1 MNNIERALRKA
12 RSRKLRT
19 IAEDI
24 ETLADYM
31 KTGFKETLERIERL
45 EELTIAIQEHG
56 KRLI

>member
-12 RSRKLRT
+12 RSGELRT

-31 KTGFKETLERIERL
+31 KTGLRR
-45 EELTIAIQEHG
+45 H
-56 KRLI
+56 

>member
-1 MNNIERALRKA
+1 MDNIERVLRKA
-12 RSRKLRT
+12 RSGELRT
-19 IAEDI
+19 IAEDV

-31 KTGFKETLERIERL
+31 KTGFKETIERIERL

>member
-12 RSRKLRT
+12 RSGELRT

-24 ETLADYM
+24 ETPADYM

-45 EELTIAIQEHG
+45 EELTITV
-56 KRLI
+56 

>member
-1 MNNIERALRKA
+1 
-12 RSRKLRT
+12 
-19 IAEDI
+19 
-24 ETLADYM
+24 M